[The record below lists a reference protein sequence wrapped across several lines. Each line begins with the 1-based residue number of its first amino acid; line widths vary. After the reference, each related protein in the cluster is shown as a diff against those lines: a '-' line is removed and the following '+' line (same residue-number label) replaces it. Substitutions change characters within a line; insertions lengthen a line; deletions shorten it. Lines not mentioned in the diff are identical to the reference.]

1 MANKELLKTN
11 KFNVRTTWE
20 AMENNLKKGNGEVRM
35 LGYRKRLSK
44 NNFEKKFSWLT
55 YRYIYDNCIYFAK
68 GMEFFNLCPLVH
80 SQNSGD
86 FRFLGIHSKNRKE
99 WIIAFLGSHANDR
112 TIVAIY
118 DTLGEQAVEYI
129 FKQTKLETILIE
141 ASNLPKILKLIKEK
155 RGNKLKNLIVMDS
168 EDEPII
174 IQELKSLGIN
184 IYTFDEIIETGKTKG
199 KNIVLTPAKPE
210 SICSICYTSGTT
222 GIPKGAMITHE
233 ALESTIDCMDHTGF
247 EYLKEDVYLSYLPY
261 AHMMETLIFTL
272 IMTHGRTLAIY
283 SGNPRNLLEDAK
295 ICKPSIMTAVPRILQ
310 RIYDEITKGL
320 LKENKIV
327 QNLFKMAINKKIK
340 DYQET
345 GILTNPFLD
354 TLIFKKIKNNLG
366 GKLRFMLVGSAPME
380 PSLLNFLQCVLSCK
394 IVEGYGQTEG
404 CAGVLITSQYDK
416 ICQHL
421 GGPGWNCEIKL
432 VDVDEL
438 DYHSTDVDPET
449 GESIP
454 RGELCIRG
462 PLLFKGYFDDEVNT
476 KLSIDKDGWLHTGD
490 IGQILI
496 RHGNA
501 IRIID
506 RIKNIFKLQQGEYVA
521 AEKIENILI
530 DSNYVEQIFVH
541 GESLQNYLIAIIV
554 PNKTKVVDFL
564 LSKGIK
570 CDENTC
576 QQFFDD
582 EDLKN
587 EIIKDLEIIGRKAD
601 LKGFELVKKI
611 FLFSGTFTPENDLVT
626 PTLKLKRHIAKK
638 YFANEIKK
646 LYYK

>member
-1 MANKELLKTN
+1 MGIVCPNIEMEYSVFCSNKKEGETPILRHPLMANKELLKTN

-320 LKENKIV
+320 LKEKLLGSIS
-327 QNLFKMAINKKIK
+327 
-340 DYQET
+340 
-345 GILTNPFLD
+345 GILIPQS
-354 TLIFKKIKNNLG
+354 G
-366 GKLRFMLVGSAPME
+366 QEKL
-380 PSLLNFLQCVLSCK
+380 
-394 IVEGYGQTEG
+394 
-404 CAGVLITSQYDK
+404 
-416 ICQHL
+416 
-421 GGPGWNCEIKL
+421 
-432 VDVDEL
+432 
-438 DYHSTDVDPET
+438 
-449 GESIP
+449 
-454 RGELCIRG
+454 
-462 PLLFKGYFDDEVNT
+462 
-476 KLSIDKDGWLHTGD
+476 
-490 IGQILI
+490 
-496 RHGNA
+496 
-501 IRIID
+501 
-506 RIKNIFKLQQGEYVA
+506 
-521 AEKIENILI
+521 
-530 DSNYVEQIFVH
+530 
-541 GESLQNYLIAIIV
+541 
-554 PNKTKVVDFL
+554 
-564 LSKGIK
+564 
-570 CDENTC
+570 
-576 QQFFDD
+576 
-582 EDLKN
+582 
-587 EIIKDLEIIGRKAD
+587 
-601 LKGFELVKKI
+601 
-611 FLFSGTFTPENDLVT
+611 
-626 PTLKLKRHIAKK
+626 
-638 YFANEIKK
+638 
-646 LYYK
+646 